1 MPFVNVKVTKGP
13 LTVEQKQ
20 QIIAGMT
27 EVLYSVLNKKPETTY
42 VVIEEH
48 DTDNWGVGGESL
60 TVRRARHSG

>member
-13 LTVEQKQ
+13 LTTEQKE

>member
-13 LTVEQKQ
+13 LTTEQKE

-42 VVIEEH
+42 VVIE
-48 DTDNWGVGGESL
+48 
-60 TVRRARHSG
+60 